1 MATQNKLR
9 EGVTFPSF
17 EEADTFINKRSVD
30 QMSPI
35 ITRSSFCGNDRG
47 NGQIQYVC
55 PHGNELPL
63 FGMFMKKERIRPG
76 KLRNWSQNNKAICL
90 VLMCLEDIRMSG
102 RCQKMTSD
110 LTMN

>member
-9 EGVTFPSF
+9 EGFTFPSF
-17 EEADTFINKRSVD
+17 QEAETFIKTWSVD

-35 ITRSSFCGNDRG
+35 ITRSSFRGNDRR
-47 NGQIQYVC
+47 NGQIQYVY
-55 PHGNELPL
+55 PHGAELPL
-63 FGMFMKKERIRPG
+63 FGMLMKIERIRPG
-76 KLRNWSQNNKAICL
+76 KLRNWSQSNKAICL

-110 LTMN
+110 CQ